1 MKTLKKLNRLINE
14 YTIVVVFL
22 TGFIVYFTNASITNF
37 NTFDLLDKILS
48 LFFIITLIIGDFFFV
63 VGMINKNK
71 KN

>member
-22 TGFIVYFTNASITNF
+22 TGFIIYFANAGIINF
-37 NTFDLLDKILS
+37 NTFNLSEKILS
-48 LFFIITLIIGDFFFV
+48 LLFIIILTIGDFFFV